1 MKKTLIAIMVVLALS
16 GCGYSFK
23 LGTPDPD
30 LFAGR
35 KAQTLA
41 TIVGNYTLAEARF
54 SQSVA
59 VSKQASPSKDLLQ
72 QLFLYGFSGLQST
85 SYLSGQDVLD
95 AMHSSAVLPETDDQ
109 GQVNLVI
116 PYPFNQE
123 YIDHNGTSLPD
134 NPCFVDMD
142 MYQFHYSVNNWGALT
157 IENKTEWTSSNS
169 TCPLSNVT
177 VEMESGRISFSAD
190 TSFYDF
196 STGSFK
202 EGQLILLF
210 LRSS

>member
-35 KAQTLA
+35 KVQTLA
-41 TIVGNYTLAEARF
+41 TIVGNYTLAEAKF

-59 VSKQASPSKDLLQ
+59 LSKQASPSKDLLQ

-85 SYLSGQDVLD
+85 RYLSGQDVLD
-95 AMHSSAVLPETDDQ
+95 AMHSSAVLPETNDQ

-123 YIDHNGTSLPD
+123 YIDHMGTSLPD

-142 MYQFHYSVNNWGALT
+142 MYQFHYTVNNWGALT
-157 IENKTEWTSSNS
+157 IENKKEWTSSNS
-169 TCPLSNVT
+169 TCPMSNVT
-177 VEMESGRISFSAD
+177 VEMESGRISFIAD

-202 EGQLILLF
+202 EGQLSLLY
-210 LRSS
+210 LRSN

>member
-35 KAQTLA
+35 KVQTLA
-41 TIVGNYTLAEARF
+41 TIVGNYTLAEAKF
-54 SQSVA
+54 SQCVA
-59 VSKQASPSKDLLQ
+59 LSKQASPSKDLLQ

-85 SYLSGQDVLD
+85 RYLSGQDVLD
-95 AMHSSAVLPETDDQ
+95 AMHSSAVLPETNDQ

-123 YIDHNGTSLPD
+123 YIDHMGTSLPD
-134 NPCFVDMD
+134 NPCFVNMD

-157 IENKTEWTSSNS
+157 IENVKEWTSSNS
-169 TCPLSNVT
+169 TCPMANVT
-177 VEMESGRISFSAD
+177 VEMESGRISFIAD

-202 EGQLILLF
+202 EGQLSLLY
-210 LRSS
+210 LRSN